1 MAVLWYQMLV
11 VLNSTLV
18 PDDLRGKI
26 EDKAIQLIVHEGPLE
41 IEWRESGAG
50 HMVVSH
56 EGYHPLVGGAKNE
69 EADLMKSHDTEL
81 LAHLDELKQVNA

>member
-1 MAVLWYQMLV
+1 MLL

-26 EDKAIQLIVHEGPLE
+26 EEKALQLIVQKGPVE
-41 IEWRESGAG
+41 IDWRESDSAR
-50 HMVVSH
+50 MVVSH
-56 EGYHPLVGGAKNE
+56 EGYRSLVDGAQNE
-69 EADLMKSHDTEL
+69 ETDLMKAHDTEL

>member
-1 MAVLWYQMLV
+1 MLI

-26 EDKAIQLIVHEGPLE
+26 EEKAIQLIVREGSFE
-41 IEWRESGAG
+41 IEWRESDKG

-56 EGYHPLVGGAKNE
+56 HGYRAQVAGAEGQKSDAT
-69 EADLMKSHDTEL
+69 EADLMRAHDTEL
-81 LAHLDELKQVNA
+81 LAYLDELKRSHV

>member
-1 MAVLWYQMLV
+1 MLV

-41 IEWRESGAG
+41 IEWRESNAG

-56 EGYHPLVGGAKNE
+56 QGYRTKDPGEQSE
-69 EADLMKSHDTEL
+69 EADLMKAHDTEL
-81 LAHLDELKQVNA
+81 LAHLDELKQVNT

>member
-1 MAVLWYQMLV
+1 MLV

-26 EDKAIQLIVHEGPLE
+26 EDKMIQLIVHEEPFE
-41 IEWRESGAG
+41 IEWRESRSGL
-50 HMVVSH
+50 MVVSH
-56 EGYHPLVGGAKNE
+56 HGYQLKVAGAENV

-81 LAHLDELKQVNA
+81 LAYLDELKKLPS

>member
-1 MAVLWYQMLV
+1 MLV

-26 EDKAIQLIVHEGPLE
+26 EDKALQLIVQEGPIE
-41 IEWRESGAG
+41 IEWRESTAG

-56 EGYHPLVGGAKNE
+56 QGYRTKVGGGESE
-69 EADLMKSHDTEL
+69 EADLMKAHDTEL
-81 LAHLDELKQVNA
+81 LAHLDELKQANA